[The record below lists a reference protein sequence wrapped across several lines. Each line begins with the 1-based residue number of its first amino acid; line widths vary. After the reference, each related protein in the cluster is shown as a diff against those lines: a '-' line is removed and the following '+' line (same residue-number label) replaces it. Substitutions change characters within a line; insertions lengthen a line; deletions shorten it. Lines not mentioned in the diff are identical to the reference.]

1 MFPYLPSHLT
11 LQMSIDTDMLRESGL
26 GKIVL
31 FYTKCKRVV
40 EPVQR
45 IAAELVEKWTRPI
58 LKRSSDYR
66 DKFIPTVGVEDME
79 GLRTQMPK
87 LSTILSQARQ
97 AEAGRER
104 KHAVSIPERNLTTY
118 TVAPRMSAS
127 LLQRSTHDDTLAAR
141 RNNKEML
148 KRLQKK
154 TEKSGKV

>member
-1 MFPYLPSHLT
+1 
-11 LQMSIDTDMLRESGL
+11 MSIDTESLRESGL

-45 IAAELVEKWTRPI
+45 IAAELVDKWTRPI

-66 DKFIPTVGVEDME
+66 DKFVPTVGAEDVES
-79 GLRTQMPK
+79 LRTQMPK

-97 AEAGRER
+97 AEVGKVR
-104 KHAVSIPERNLTTY
+104 KHAVSVPERNLTTY

-127 LLQRSTHDDTLAAR
+127 LLQRSNHDDTLAAR
-141 RNNKEML
+141 RNTKEML
-148 KRLQKK
+148 KRIQRK
-154 TEKSGKV
+154 TDKSGKV